1 MASLLSIC
9 YNSYILIPEGVVCME
24 YPREK
29 VCCFTGHRR
38 LPAAKIDGIKRRAEE
53 RIRTLYA
60 DGVRV
65 FCVGGAVGFDT
76 IIAELLFRLRETE
89 LTELNVVLCYPFDG
103 FTENWMDGQ
112 KAAYAALLP
121 KYDDVRRVSE
131 TGGMDAFSARN
142 RQMVD
147 MAAYCIAYCSNKKR
161 SGTAQTIHY
170 AEEQGLTIW
179 NIA

>member
-65 FCVGGAVGFDT
+65 FCVGGAMGFDT

-89 LTELNVVLCYPFDG
+89 LTELNQTVDKPLCC
-103 FTENWMDGQ
+103 Q
-112 KAAYAALLP
+112 
-121 KYDDVRRVSE
+121 
-131 TGGMDAFSARN
+131 
-142 RQMVD
+142 
-147 MAAYCIAYCSNKKR
+147 
-161 SGTAQTIHY
+161 
-170 AEEQGLTIW
+170 
-179 NIA
+179 